1 MVRKKRIETIASL
14 KPERG
19 EIYIVVGNKRFFLAN
34 CNMKIDIKK
43 RSVQVKTLGFLNA
56 QYKNTFA
63 SVVFCV
69 DLEHSEHCTTENLEQ
84 AENYEIA
91 CEFQIGLNETEKI
104 ILDNFISADVDL
116 FANEW
121 VFEIADQDTIR
132 NLLRFK

>member
-1 MVRKKRIETIASL
+1 MKRKRIETITSL

-19 EIYIVVGNKRFFLAN
+19 EIYIIVGNKRFFLAN
-34 CNMKIDIKK
+34 CNITVDIKK
-43 RSVQVKTLGFLNA
+43 KSIQVNTLGSLNA

-121 VFEIADQDTIR
+121 IFEIADQATIR

>member
-1 MVRKKRIETIASL
+1 MRKKRIETIASL

-34 CNMKIDIKK
+34 CNITVDIKK
-43 RSVQVKTLGFLNA
+43 KSIQVNTLGSLNA

-69 DLEHSEHCTTENLEQ
+69 DLEHSEYCTTENLEK

-91 CEFQIGLNETEKI
+91 CEFPTGINETEKI

-121 VFEIADQDTIR
+121 VFEITDQDTIR